1 MSRLQRSD
9 LERIV
14 GSNPRAIREFERLLN
29 AVQANISGPSAIAI
43 SYSSE
48 GAIVTPLPALYSYTL
63 TAGDGTA
70 FRSGVSWGVTVL
82 SGAFD
87 GAGPTV
93 GGTGTGI
100 LQINSGL
107 ATSTVT
113 VAMTARV
120 NGQGYPA
127 FTVTL
132 TKSIAAAGGGGGG
145 MTASDSTTS
154 FTVFGSGSF
163 VAVTRDLAVTLPTGV
178 TAATLTAASLDL
190 KLANA
195 APDGDTTV
203 EMKWQRETAPAV
215 WTDIGAVATSSPDPY
230 VEFLPAPPLYFSV
243 DGSITCNRT
252 ETGMAAGSAQKFRLV
267 ARVSAGNVRNVTIVG
282 TAAVTS

>member
-1 MSRLQRSD
+1 MARLDRSD
-9 LERIV
+9 LARIV
-14 GSNPRAIREFERLLN
+14 GSNPIAIREFERILG
-29 AVQANISGPSAIAI
+29 AVQANISGASSIVL

-63 TAGDGTA
+63 TAGDGSA
-70 FRSGVSWGVTVL
+70 FRSGVTWGVTVL
-82 SGAFD
+82 SGSFD

-132 TKSIAAAGGGGGG
+132 SKSIAAADSGGGG

-163 VAVTRDLAVTLPTGV
+163 VAITRELTITLPAAVTT
-178 TAATLTAASLDL
+178 ATLTAAALDL
-190 KLANA
+190 KLGNA
-195 APDGDTTV
+195 APDGNTTV

-215 WTDIGAVATSSPDPY
+215 WSDVGAVATSSPDPL
-230 VEFLPAPPLYFSV
+230 VDFLSDPPIYFGL
-243 DGSITCNRT
+243 DGAITCNRT

-267 ARVSAGNVRNVTIVG
+267 ARVSAGNMRDVTTVG